1 MPVRPATEV
10 VQTVAQDNTKQVPR
24 PRLLLAL
31 LVKHNILHLVEQQ
44 PARLGPSAMQA
55 PTIPSTQYTK
65 IVPVAYAVL
74 VPLLELQ
81 IDLLAVKPVPV
92 GRLQPHRAQQLSL
105 IHI

>member
-1 MPVRPATEV
+1 MPVRPTTEAV
-10 VQTVAQDNTKQVPR
+10 PIAAQEHTKQVPR
-24 PRLLLAL
+24 LKLLLAL
-31 LVKHNILHLVEQQ
+31 LVRQQRMRPVEQQ

-92 GRLQPHRAQQLSL
+92 GRLQPHRAQQCAKRGP
-105 IHI
+105 